1 MEGSQDEQ
9 GVSADNSKPVCDETQ
24 QLKELIASLEDKL
37 DKKKLINQIT
47 DNDKMT
53 KFYTGIKSWKLF
65 LMIYRIVLPGIFF
78 LLRKNPKRKHFL
90 QWSSFS

>member
-37 DKKKLINQIT
+37 DKKKLINQL
-47 DNDKMT
+47 
-53 KFYTGIKSWKLF
+53 KFQKIE
-65 LMIYRIVLPGIFF
+65 IYVKFG
-78 LLRKNPKRKHFL
+78 
-90 QWSSFS
+90 